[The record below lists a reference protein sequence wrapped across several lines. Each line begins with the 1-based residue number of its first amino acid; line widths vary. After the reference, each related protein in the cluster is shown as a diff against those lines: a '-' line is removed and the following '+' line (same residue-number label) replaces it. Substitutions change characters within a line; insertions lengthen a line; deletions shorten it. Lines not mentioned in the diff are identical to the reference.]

1 MFRNSDSDSETKSTM
16 AACKAFDKIL
26 DCVKSSNLNFCLQ
39 LSPFSANI
47 SLKKTL
53 VKDKAGFYLNPP
65 EDKFSSSEQN
75 REKEN
80 IELAKKVSD
89 LECVIAD
96 LRSRLDE
103 SQIDC
108 EHAYKTIKKLE
119 VELNIKQENIE
130 TSETEKTFVDKL
142 EKKTEEISTLEK
154 ENKQLHN
161 KIDDL
166 QISLQNSK
174 LAATRLNKEV
184 IDNRINQEKKLN
196 FTVKNLKSQI
206 KSWKKELGLER
217 SNRIKAE
224 RKLSNIMNDLSK
236 PKLSVSCQT
245 IQSLDVPYLV
255 TDILPPIFGSQLC
268 RRSKTINFIS
278 RSLPNLST
286 LTWVKFTDEDILED
300 EAEQALN
307 DQYDR
312 QVEEFFEDAKKKS
325 EALRQVYDE
334 NYIEELF
341 MEQS

>member
-1 MFRNSDSDSETKSTM
+1 MFRNSDSETNSTM

-65 EDKFSSSEQN
+65 EDKFSSSKQN

-130 TSETEKTFVDKL
+130 TSETEKK
-142 EKKTEEISTLEK
+142 
-154 ENKQLHN
+154 
-161 KIDDL
+161 
-166 QISLQNSK
+166 
-174 LAATRLNKEV
+174 
-184 IDNRINQEKKLN
+184 
-196 FTVKNLKSQI
+196 
-206 KSWKKELGLER
+206 R
-217 SNRIKAE
+217 SV
-224 RKLSNIMNDLSK
+224 L
-236 PKLSVSCQT
+236 
-245 IQSLDVPYLV
+245 
-255 TDILPPIFGSQLC
+255 
-268 RRSKTINFIS
+268 
-278 RSLPNLST
+278 
-286 LTWVKFTDEDILED
+286 
-300 EAEQALN
+300 
-307 DQYDR
+307 
-312 QVEEFFEDAKKKS
+312 
-325 EALRQVYDE
+325 
-334 NYIEELF
+334 
-341 MEQS
+341 